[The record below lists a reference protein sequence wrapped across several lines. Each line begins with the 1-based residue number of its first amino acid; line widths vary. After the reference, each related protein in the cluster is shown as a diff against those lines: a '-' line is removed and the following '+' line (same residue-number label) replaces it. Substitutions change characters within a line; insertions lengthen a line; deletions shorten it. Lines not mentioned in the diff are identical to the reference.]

1 MKKIIYG
8 ISYNGILYGW
18 YERELYR
25 LPIVICL
32 RNFGFKKLKKVP
44 IGNNFGY
51 RLSQKGF
58 TIKQLQNITCLLNE
72 PYLIK
77 EINHESTP
85 FQHD

>member
-1 MKKIIYG
+1 MNKIIYG

-18 YERELYR
+18 YEKELYR
-25 LPIVICL
+25 LPIVIGL
-32 RNFGFKKLKKVP
+32 RNFGFKKLNKVP

-58 TIKQLQNITCLLNE
+58 TINQLLEITVLLNE

-77 EINHESTP
+77 KINHDSTP
-85 FQHD
+85 F